1 MNKNIMII
9 EVTPSAIEK
18 IKDVL
23 AEENNPSTRLRM
35 FVQGG
40 GCSGFQYGFT
50 LDDVQNEDDF
60 VIEKEGVEIL
70 VDSMSYQY
78 VAGATVDYKDDLT
91 GSQFVIKNP
100 NAQSTCGCG
109 SSFSV

>member
-1 MNKNIMII
+1 MI
-9 EVTPSAIEK
+9 EVTPSAVEK

-23 AEENNPSTRLRM
+23 AEENNPSTKLRM

-78 VAGATVDYKDDLT
+78 IAGATVDYKDDLT
-91 GSQFVIKNP
+91 GSQFVIQNP